1 MKKVKYLSSF
11 FIAFIFGVFV
21 MYSFSDFELANKIS
35 EINNRD
41 KNHRYYEDVN
51 GNIWSSKEEYLK
63 YQEEDYFLAPDG
75 TYWENEYRY
84 EQSKN

>member
-1 MKKVKYLSSF
+1 MKKVKYLGSF

-21 MYSFSDFELANKIS
+21 MYNFSDFELANKIS
-35 EINNRD
+35 EMNEENKNRD
-41 KNHRYYEDVN
+41 YYQDVN
-51 GNIWSSKEEYLK
+51 GNMWSSKEEYLK
-63 YQEEDYFLAPDG
+63 YQEEDYFVAPDG

>member
-1 MKKVKYLSSF
+1 MKKIKYLSSF
-11 FIAFIFGVFV
+11 FIAFVFGVFV

-35 EINNRD
+35 EIKDRD
-41 KNHRYYEDVN
+41 KNHNYYQDVN
-51 GNIWSSKEEYLK
+51 GNVWASKDEYLK
-63 YQEEDYFLAPDG
+63 YQDENYYVAPDG